1 MTNFVKNMGVLD
13 QQMEQQVFNDRYQI
27 IAKIG
32 SGGMADVYK
41 AMDSVLERPVAIKVL
56 HRHFA
61 EDEDFVTRFRREA
74 QAAAN
79 LNHPNIVSIY
89 DWGSQNSTYFI
100 VMELLEGESLK
111 QHIQSKGVLDIR
123 EAMEITK
130 KVLSALGFAHRND
143 IIHRDIKPHN
153 IIITKD
159 DEVKVT
165 DFGIARAGVS
175 TMTQTGTILGTAH
188 YLSPEQA
195 RGHEVGVTSDLYSAG
210 VVLYE
215 MVTGRIPFDG
225 ENPVAIALK
234 HVHEAPVRPA
244 EINPEVTPALQ
255 TIILKAMAKN
265 PESRYQS
272 AAEMRNDIMRLM
284 EGMPIVAVPPDEQ
297 ETLIMAPLQ
306 TSRNDTATQRQAPR
320 PIPAPAKAKPNWPAI
335 IIAIVLVLT
344 ASAVGGWF
352 LVSSG
357 IVGGPEL
364 VTVPDL
370 TEKTEAEAA
379 ARLNA
384 KGLKLGE
391 VNEASS
397 NTVDSGI
404 IISQQPGAGEK
415 LEEGKEVTVTIST
428 GRNLVTVPDVTGDT
442 SAVATNIINKAG
454 LELGDN
460 NKYEFSE
467 DFDQDKVIRTIPEMG
482 EEVPAGTKINLI
494 ISKGQDSVQI
504 QDVEGKTSAEAKSIL
519 EGDELVVTILESF
532 HETISKG
539 TVIRTVPIA
548 GSPAKKSSNVTV
560 YVSKGPE
567 LITVP
572 NVIDKLEDEANAILD
587 ENGFNIDVQV
597 LNGVSPD
604 KDNRV
609 ISQDPSQGEQRRK
622 GSIVQIHVGNSGE

>member
-1 MTNFVKNMGVLD
+1 MGVLD
-13 QQMEQQVFNDRYQI
+13 QPMEQQVFNDRYQI

-234 HVHEAPVRPA
+234 HVHEAPVRPS

-284 EGMPIVAVPPDEQ
+284 EGMPIVAIPPDEQ
-297 ETLIMAPLQ
+297 ETLIMAPSHG
-306 TSRNDTATQRQAPR
+306 SRNDATTQRQAPR
-320 PIPAPAKAKPNWPAI
+320 PIPAPAKTKPNWPAI
-335 IIAIVLVLT
+335 FIAVVLVLA
-344 ASAVGGWF
+344 ASMAGGWF

-357 IVGGPEL
+357 ILGGPEMI
-364 VTVPDL
+364 TIPDL
-370 TEKTEAEAA
+370 TNKTEAEAA
-379 ARLNA
+379 AMLNA

-391 VNEASS
+391 VNEAFS
-397 NTVDSGI
+397 NTLDPGVV
-404 IISQQPGAGEK
+404 ISQQPGAGEK
-415 LEEGKEVTVTIST
+415 LEEGKEVAVTVSK
-428 GRNLVTVPDVTGDT
+428 GSELVTVPDVIGDT
-442 SAVATNIINKAG
+442 SAVATNKINKAG
-454 LELGDN
+454 LTLGDS
-460 NKYEFSE
+460 KYEFSE
-467 DFDQDKVIRTIPEMG
+467 EFDQDEVISTDPEIG
-482 EEVPAGTKINLI
+482 EDVPADTEINLL

-504 QDVEGKTSAEAKSIL
+504 QDVEGKTSAEAKSIM
-519 EGDELVVTILESF
+519 EGDGLQVTLSESF
-532 HETISKG
+532 HDTIDKG
-539 TVIRTVPIA
+539 AVIRTVPVA
-548 GSPAKKSSNVTV
+548 GSLAKKSSNVTV

-572 NVIDKLEDEANAILD
+572 DVLEKLEDEAKAILA
-587 ENGFNIDVQV
+587 EKGFNIDVQI
-597 LNGVSPD
+597 LNGVPVGQ
-604 KDNRV
+604 DNRV
-609 ISQDPSQGEQRRK
+609 ISQDPSKGEQRRK
-622 GSIVQIHVGNSGE
+622 GTVVLIVVGNSAE

>member
-1 MTNFVKNMGVLD
+1 
-13 QQMEQQVFNDRYQI
+13 MEQQVFNDRYQI

-111 QHIQSKGVLDIR
+111 QHIQSKGVLEPR

-130 KVLSALGFAHRND
+130 KVLSALSFAHRND

-234 HVHEAPVRPA
+234 HVHEAPVRPN
-244 EINPEVTPALQ
+244 EINPKVTPALQ

-297 ETLIMAPLQ
+297 ETLIMAPAHG
-306 TSRNDTATQRQAPR
+306 SRNDVTAQRQAPR
-320 PIPAPAKAKPNWPAI
+320 PIPAPPKAKPNWPAI

-344 ASAVGGWF
+344 ASAIGGWF

-357 IVGGPEL
+357 IVGGPQMI
-364 VTVPDL
+364 TVPDL

-379 ARLNA
+379 AMLKA
-384 KGLKLGE
+384 KGLRLGD
-391 VNEASS
+391 VNKAFS
-397 NTVDSGI
+397 NTLDPGV
-404 IISQQPGAGEK
+404 IISQQPGADEK
-415 LEEGKEVTVTIST
+415 LEEGKEVAVTVSM
-428 GRNLVTVPDVTGDT
+428 GRELVTVPDVTNDT
-442 SAVATNIINKAG
+442 SAIATNKLNKAG
-454 LELGDN
+454 LELGN
-460 NKYEFSE
+460 SEYEFSE
-467 DFDQDKVIRTIPEMG
+467 EFEQDKVIRTVPEIG
-482 EEVPAGTKINLI
+482 EEVPADTKVNLI

-504 QDVEGKTSAEAKSIL
+504 QDVEGKTAAEAKSIL
-519 EGDELVVTILESF
+519 EGDDLQVTPSESF
-532 HETISKG
+532 HDSIDIG

-548 GSPAKKSSNVTV
+548 GSLVKKGSMVTV

-572 NVIDKLEDEANAILD
+572 KVLEKLEDEANAILV
-587 ENGFNIDVQV
+587 EKGFNIDVQI
-597 LNGVSPD
+597 LNGVPASQ
-604 KDNRV
+604 DNRV

-622 GSIVQIHVGNSGE
+622 GTVVLIVVGNSAE

>member
-1 MTNFVKNMGVLD
+1 
-13 QQMEQQVFNDRYQI
+13 MEQQVFNDRYQI

-111 QHIQSKGVLDIR
+111 QHIQSKGMLETR

-130 KVLSALGFAHRND
+130 KVLSALSFAHRND

-234 HVHEAPVRPA
+234 HVHEAPVRPN
-244 EINPEVTPALQ
+244 EINPDVTPALQ

-297 ETLIMAPLQ
+297 ETLIMTAPPG
-306 TSRNDTATQRQAPR
+306 SRNDATIQRQTPR

-335 IIAIVLVLT
+335 IIAVVLILG
-344 ASAVGGWF
+344 ASVAGGWF

-357 IVGGPEL
+357 IVGGPKII
-364 VTVPDL
+364 TVPNVTKITKD
-370 TEKTEAEAA
+370 EAA
-379 ARLNA
+379 AELSA

-391 VNEASS
+391 VNEAAS
-397 NTVDSGI
+397 NTVDAGI
-404 IISQQPGAGEK
+404 IISQQPAAGEK
-415 LEEGKEVTVTIST
+415 LEEGKEVAVTIST
-428 GRNLVTVPDVTGDT
+428 GRNLVTVPDVVGDT
-442 SAVATNIINKAG
+442 SAVATSTLVKAG
-454 LELGDN
+454 LALGDRDFEASD
-460 NKYEFSE
+460 EFG
-467 DFDQDKVIRTIPEMG
+467 QDEVIRTEPEAG
-482 EEVPAGTKINLI
+482 EEVPADTEINLI
-494 ISKGQDSVQI
+494 ISKGPDSVQI
-504 QDVEGKTSAEAKSIL
+504 RDVEGETSADATSL
-519 EGDELVVTILESF
+519 LQGDGLTVKTEESF
-532 HETISKG
+532 HETMAKG

-548 GSPAKKSSNVTV
+548 GSQAEKGSTVTI

-567 LITVP
+567 LIAVP
-572 NVIDKLEDEANAILD
+572 DVLNKLEDEAISILA
-587 ENGFNIDVQV
+587 ENGFDSKVTI

-609 ISQDPSQGEQRRK
+609 ISQDPSKGEQRRK
-622 GSIVQIHVGNSGE
+622 GTVVDIVIGSAAE

>member
-1 MTNFVKNMGVLD
+1 
-13 QQMEQQVFNDRYQI
+13 MEQQVFNDRYQI

-111 QHIQSKGVLDIR
+111 QHIRSKGVVGLR

-130 KVLSALGFAHRND
+130 KVLSALSFAHRND

-195 RGHEVGVTSDLYSAG
+195 RGHEVGVTSDIYSAG

-234 HVHEAPVRPA
+234 HVHESPVRPT

-284 EGMPIVAVPPDEQ
+284 EGMPIVAIPPDEQ
-297 ETLIMAPLQ
+297 ETLVMAPLQ
-306 TSRNDTATQRQAPR
+306 TSRNDAATQRQAPR
-320 PIPAPAKAKPNWPAI
+320 PIPAPAKTKPNWPAI
-335 IIAIVLVLT
+335 IIAVMLVLT
-344 ASAVGGWF
+344 ASAAGGWF

-357 IVGGPEL
+357 IVGGPEMI
-364 VTVPDL
+364 TVPDL

-379 ARLNA
+379 AMLSA

-391 VNEASS
+391 VSEAFS
-397 NTVDSGI
+397 NTIEPGI
-404 IISQQPGAGEK
+404 VMSQQPGAGEK
-415 LEEGKEVTVTIST
+415 LEEGKEVAVTVSM
-428 GRNLVTVPDVTGDT
+428 GRDLVTVPDVTGET
-442 SAVATNIINKAG
+442 SAVATNKLIKAG
-454 LELGDN
+454 LALGDS
-460 NKYEFSE
+460 KYEFSDE
-467 DFDQDKVIRTIPEMG
+467 FDQDKVIRTEPEMD
-482 EEVPAGTKINLI
+482 EEVPADTEVNLI
-494 ISKGQDSVQI
+494 ISKGRDSVQI
-504 QDVEGKTSAEAKSIL
+504 QDVEGKTSADAESLLAGDGLTVKTSEA
-519 EGDELVVTILESF
+519 F
-532 HETISKG
+532 HETIDKG
-539 TVIRTVPIA
+539 AVIRTVPIA
-548 GSPAKKSSNVTV
+548 GSLVKKESVVTI

-567 LITVP
+567 LIAVP
-572 NVIDKLEDEANAILD
+572 DVLDKLEDEAKAILA
-587 ENGFNIDVQV
+587 EKGFNIDPQI
-597 LNGVSPD
+597 LSGVSAD

-609 ISQDPSQGEQRRK
+609 ISQDPSGGEQRRK
-622 GSIVQIHVGNSGE
+622 GTLVLIVVGDSGE

>member
-1 MTNFVKNMGVLD
+1 
-13 QQMEQQVFNDRYQI
+13 MEQQVFNDRYQI

-111 QHIQSKGVLDIR
+111 QHIQSKGMVEPRD
-123 EAMEITK
+123 AMEITK
-130 KVLSALGFAHRND
+130 KVLSALSFAHRND

-195 RGHEVGVTSDLYSAG
+195 RGQEVGVTSDLYSAG

-234 HVHEAPVRPA
+234 HVHEAPVRPN
-244 EINPEVTPALQ
+244 EINPKVTPALQ

-297 ETLIMAPLQ
+297 ETLIMAALPG
-306 TSRNDTATQRQAPR
+306 SRNDTTIQRQTPR
-320 PIPAPAKAKPNWPAI
+320 PMPAPTKAKPNWPAI
-335 IIAIVLVLT
+335 IIAVVLVLG
-344 ASAVGGWF
+344 ASVAGGWF

-357 IVGGPEL
+357 IIGGPEII
-364 VTVPDL
+364 TVPDV
-370 TEKTEAEAA
+370 TDKTEAEAA
-379 ARLNA
+379 AMLKA
-384 KGLKLGE
+384 EGLKLGE
-391 VNEASS
+391 VNDAYS
-397 NTVDSGI
+397 NTVEPGI
-404 IISQQPGAGEK
+404 IISQLPAAGEK
-415 LEEGKEVTVTIST
+415 LEEGKEVSVTISQ
-428 GRNLVTVPDVTGDT
+428 GRNLVTVPDVTNDT
-442 SAVATNIINKAG
+442 SAVATNKLIKAG
-454 LELGDN
+454 LALGDSD
-460 NKYEFSE
+460 YEFSE
-467 DFDQDKVIRTIPEMG
+467 DFEQDKVIRTEPEIG
-482 EEVPAGTKINLI
+482 EDVPADTEVTLI

-504 QDVEGKTSAEAKSIL
+504 PDVEGKTSAEAKSL
-519 EGDELVVTILESF
+519 LVGDGLVVTITESF
-532 HETISKG
+532 HDTVDKG
-539 TVIRTVPIA
+539 NVIRTVPIA
-548 GSPAKKSSNVTV
+548 GSLAKKASDVTV
-560 YVSKGPE
+560 YVSKGAE

-572 NVIDKLEDEANAILD
+572 DVLNKLEDEASAILD
-587 ENGFNIDVQV
+587 EKGFNIDVQI

-609 ISQDPSQGEQRRK
+609 ISQDPSKGEQRRK
-622 GSIVQIHVGNSGE
+622 GTVVLIVVGNSAE